1 MKYAIDSLC
10 VILIFTLAIYFM
22 DRNFLSSKAY
32 LLAVLLSLLVAFSLN
47 LGRYIFCKYGNN
59 IRRYFKGK

>member
-10 VILIFTLAIYFM
+10 IILIFTLALFFM
-22 DRNFLSSKAY
+22 DRQFLYRSEY

-47 LGRYIFCKYGNN
+47 LGRYIVCKYGAI